1 MNFRYVTGGFG
12 LVCAAWGGW
21 LLLQQPE
28 PWRIAVWL
36 GGAVVVHDG
45 LVAPV
50 VMAIAALVAV
60 VGLRLHGVPRAA
72 LIVAGSLTAI
82 ALPPLLRP
90 GGVANPTVL
99 PLDYLRNWLLA
110 MAAIALFTL
119 AYVGVPAVARR
130 ARRMGRES
138 RRA

>member
-1 MNFRYVTGGFG
+1 MNFRYVMGGFG

-28 PWRIAVWL
+28 PWPIAVWL

-45 LVAPV
+45 FVAPI

-60 VGLRLHGVPRAA
+60 AGLRLHGVVRGA

-119 AYVGVPAVARR
+119 AHVGVRTVLRR
-130 ARRMGRES
+130 VGRES
-138 RRA
+138 GRA

>member
-1 MNFRYVTGGFG
+1 MNFRHVTGGLG
-12 LVCAAWGGW
+12 LLCAARGGW
-21 LLLQQPE
+21 LLLQEPE

-45 LVAPV
+45 FVAPLV
-50 VMAIAALVAV
+50 FAVAALAAAA
-60 VGLRLHGVPRAA
+60 GLRLRGVPRAA

-90 GGVANPTVL
+90 GPVANPTVL

-110 MAAIALFTL
+110 MAAVALF
-119 AYVGVPAVARR
+119 AVAHAALRALARR
-130 ARRMGRES
+130 AGH
-138 RRA
+138 RA